1 MVFMTVIPLVF
12 AALVLGIAEIGDL
25 KRVGRIGVRLLIYSL
40 IVSSISVFIGIALVD
55 TFQPGHSLSPETR
68 DYLTEQFQEN
78 SEAASVNAAVVQE
91 RTVGDIL
98 TNIVPKNTLAD
109 MVGAFDSRYTGGGLL
124 AVMFFALIFGIP
136 IDRKSNRLH
145 YSN

>member
-55 TFQPGHSLSPETR
+55 TFQPRHSLSPETR

-78 SEAASVNAAVVQE
+78 SEAASVNAAIAQE

-98 TNIVPKNTLAD
+98 TNIEIGRAQD
-109 MVGAFDSRYTGGGLL
+109 
-124 AVMFFALIFGIP
+124 
-136 IDRKSNRLH
+136 
-145 YSN
+145 